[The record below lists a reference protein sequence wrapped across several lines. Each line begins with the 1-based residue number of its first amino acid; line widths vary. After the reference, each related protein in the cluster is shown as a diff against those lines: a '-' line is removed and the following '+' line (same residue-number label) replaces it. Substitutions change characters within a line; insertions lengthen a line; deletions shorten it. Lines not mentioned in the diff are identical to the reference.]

1 MPLVPGTQLG
11 PYEITA
17 SLGAGG
23 MGEVYRARDMRL
35 ERTVA
40 IKTLPAQFSFDP
52 VRKQRFEREAK
63 TISSLNHP
71 HICVL
76 HDIGHQDGIDYLVM
90 ECVEGETVAKRLEK
104 GPLPL
109 EQVLRF
115 GTQIADALDKAH
127 RSGVVHRDL
136 KPGNIML
143 TPTGTKLLDFGLA
156 KPAAS
161 LVSGATL
168 TAAVTQTTPMTQEG
182 TVVGTFQYMSPE
194 QVEGK
199 DLDGRSDI
207 FSLGAVLYEMLI
219 GKRAFQGKSQL
230 SVASAILEKDPTPI
244 AAIKPM
250 TPPALDYAIKK
261 CLAKLPDERWQ
272 SASDLASELKWITE
286 SGSQAG
292 QPSGVELR
300 RMKRER
306 IAWLAA
312 SLLLVAALVTVYYRR
327 PVAPTR
333 PTWSY
338 ILPSEKTA
346 FSNFG
351 GPVAVSPDGQKLAFV
366 ARTAEGVDLLWVRPL
381 DAPSAQPIAGT
392 EGAFYPFWSPDNQSL
407 GFFAGGKLKTVS
419 ALGGPALTLCDATGP
434 RGATWGGEGTIL
446 FALTW
451 GGLQSVPASGGL
463 PVAVTRLDAS
473 RSETSHRWPN
483 FLPDGR
489 HFFYL
494 AANFTGGP
502 AEAASVYLASLDLKE
517 NKLLFH
523 ARSNVAYTSGY
534 LLFAQ
539 QGTLMARPF
548 DEKRLELKGEAFP
561 VAEHVLYNQLV
572 WRGVFSASGNGVLA
586 YMGGATGN
594 PGQLFWFDR
603 SGKQLQGVGG
613 PGDFS
618 WHEVSPDGQR
628 VAVQTLDSAAAN
640 YQIGV
645 YDLSRG
651 TNMRLTFGPWRNQ
664 APVWSPDSQTIAYG
678 ANQKGR
684 NNTLFQRKSDGTGGE
699 QLLTESRDNKFPT
712 SWSAD
717 GRFIAYNSTPEGKSN
732 SELWI
737 LPLFG
742 DRKPFA
748 FLQTNSN
755 VAEGRFCPRGGWIA
769 YSSDESGRSE
779 VYVTSFPE
787 HQGKWLVSQSG
798 GSMPRWRRDGKE
810 LFYLAPT
817 SQLMAADV
825 NLSGSTFEV
834 AAVHPLFRLRLA
846 PGPPIYDLG
855 PTAGQI
861 GYDVSPDGQRVLVN
875 SPAEN
880 DAAPITVI
888 LNWTAKLNK

>member
-1 MPLVPGTQLG
+1 
-11 PYEITA
+11 
-17 SLGAGG
+17 
-23 MGEVYRARDMRL
+23 MGEVYRARDTRL

-40 IKTLPAQFSFDP
+40 IKILPQQLSNDP

-71 HICVL
+71 HICTL
-76 HDIGHQDGIDYLVM
+76 HDVGHQDGIDYLVM
-90 ECVEGETVAKRLEK
+90 ECVEGETLAKRMEK

-109 EQVLRF
+109 EQALKY
-115 GTQIADALDKAH
+115 GAQIADALDKAH
-127 RSGVVHRDL
+127 RAGIVHRDL

-143 TPTGTKLLDFGLA
+143 TATGAKLLDFGLA
-156 KPAAS
+156 KPAAA
-161 LVSGATL
+161 LVSGMTL
-168 TAAVTQTTPMTQEG
+168 TAAATPTTPMTQEG
-182 TVVGTFQYMSPE
+182 TIVGTFQYMSPE

-199 DLDGRSDI
+199 ELDGRSDV
-207 FSLGAVLYEMLI
+207 FSLGAVLYEMLT
-219 GKRAFQGKSQL
+219 GQRAFEGKSQL
-230 SVASAILEKDPTPI
+230 SVASAILEKEPESI
-244 AAIKPM
+244 SAIKPM
-250 TPPALDYAIKK
+250 TPPVLDRAVKK

-272 SASDLASELKWITE
+272 SASDLASELKWMSE
-286 SGSQAG
+286 SDWQAG
-292 QPSGVELR
+292 QPRGPVLR
-300 RMKRER
+300 RLMGGER
-306 IAWLAA
+306 LAWLAA
-312 SLLLVAALVTVYYRR
+312 ILLLLAALFVVYYRR
-327 PVAPTR
+327 PAGANR
-333 PTWSY
+333 PIWSY

-346 FSNFG
+346 FSNFS
-351 GPVAVSPDGQKLAFV
+351 GPAVVSPDGQKLAFV
-366 ARTAEGVDLLWVRPL
+366 ARTSEGIDLLWVRPL
-381 DAPSAQPIAGT
+381 DAAGAQPVAGT
-392 EGAFYPFWSPDNQSL
+392 EGAFYPFWSPDEQFL

-419 ALGGPALTLCDATGP
+419 ASGGPVLTLCDATGP

-463 PVAVTRLDAS
+463 PVVVTKLDAS

-502 AEAASVYLASLDLKE
+502 AEAASVYVASLDLKE

-548 DEKRLELKGEAFP
+548 DEKRLELKGEPFP
-561 VAEHVLYNQLV
+561 IAEHVLYNQLV
-572 WRGVFSASGNGVLA
+572 WRGVFSASTNGVVA
-586 YMGGATGN
+586 YMGSATGS

-603 SGKQLQGVGG
+603 SGKQLQAASG

-628 VAVQTLDSAAAN
+628 VAVQTLDSAASN

-664 APVWSPDSQTIAYG
+664 SPIWSPDSQTIAYG

-684 NNTLFQRKSDGTGGE
+684 NNMLFQRKSDGTGGE
-699 QLLTESRDNKFPT
+699 QLLTESANNKFPT

-742 DRKPFA
+742 DRNPFP
-748 FLQTNSN
+748 FLGTNSN
-755 VAEGRFCPRGGWIA
+755 VAEGHFCPHGGWIA

-779 VYVTSFPE
+779 VYVTSFPG
-787 HQGKWLVSQSG
+787 HQGKWQVSQSG

-810 LFYLAPT
+810 LFYLSPNG
-817 SQLMAADV
+817 QLMAADV
-825 NLSGSTFEV
+825 NLSGTALEIT
-834 AAVHPLFRLRLA
+834 AVHSLFRLRLA

-861 GYDVSPDGQRVLVN
+861 GYDVSPDGQRILVN
-875 SPAEN
+875 SPAET
-880 DAAPITVI
+880 DAMPITVI
-888 LNWTAKLNK
+888 LNWPAELKKR